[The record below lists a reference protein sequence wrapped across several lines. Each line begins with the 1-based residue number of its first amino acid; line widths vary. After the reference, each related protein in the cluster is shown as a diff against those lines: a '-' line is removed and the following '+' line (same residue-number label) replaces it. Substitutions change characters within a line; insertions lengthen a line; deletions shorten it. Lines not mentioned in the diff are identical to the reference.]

1 VWFYL
6 YRLESATEP
15 DPMNI
20 DELDLRKLRAF
31 HLVVKFGSL
40 RRAAARLNITIPA
53 VSFSIRR
60 LEHQLGLSLFQ
71 RLPNRMILTPAGERV
86 AEGVELIFEEISTVF
101 SPLASQSMPKGRL
114 KMSVNSDLVWYFI
127 PRIAAFFR
135 ENPEIELGLDIR
147 SSSEALAEV
156 QRGDVDLGIGR
167 YSKVPKGIEKEPII
181 ASSVSLACPRDHPL
195 LRRNAPQIEDIARYK
210 LVTLPNRNS
219 MRRLINAAFAKAGIQ
234 TRSCIEAGT
243 CQTVCSFVESGLGI
257 GLIHTLCAGREG
269 KGQLRYI
276 DLSHC
281 FGTVEFSAVYR
292 KGAPASPA
300 FVRMLEV
307 CTAR

>member
-1 VWFYL
+1 VVL
-6 YRLESATEP
+6 SSPGVAGEGAL

-20 DELDLRKLRAF
+20 DQLDLKKLRAF

-40 RRAAARLNITIPA
+40 RRAAARLNLTVPA

-60 LEHQLGLSLFQ
+60 LEKQLDLTLFQ
-71 RLPNRMILTPAGERV
+71 RLPNRMVLTPAGERV
-86 AEGVELIFEEISTVF
+86 AQGVELIFQEISSVF
-101 SPLASQSMPKGRL
+101 TPIAFQSMPKGRL
-114 KMSVNSDLVWYFI
+114 KMSVNSDLAWYFI
-127 PRIAAFFR
+127 PRIAAFIKA
-135 ENPEIELGLDIR
+135 NPDVELGLDIR

-167 YSKVPKGIEKEPII
+167 YSKVPKGIERERI
-181 ASSVSLACPRDHPL
+181 AESSVSLACPRDHPL

-210 LVTLPNRNS
+210 LVTLPSRNS
-219 MRRLINAAFAKAGIQ
+219 TRRLINAAFSKAGVK

-257 GLIHTLCAGREG
+257 GLIHSLCAGRER

-281 FGTVEFSAVYR
+281 FGTVEFSVVYR
-292 KGAPASPA
+292 KGAPATPG